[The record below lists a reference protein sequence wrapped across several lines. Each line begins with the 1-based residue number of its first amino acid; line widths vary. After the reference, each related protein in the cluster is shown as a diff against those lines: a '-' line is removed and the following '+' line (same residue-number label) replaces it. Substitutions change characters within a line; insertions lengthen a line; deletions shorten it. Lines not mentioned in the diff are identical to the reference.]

1 MASAARAASSL
12 DSCAMGL
19 LEPEAFVAPAGV
31 CVSIGVCGT
40 ALSAAAA
47 LRWCSVSHDRSASSA
62 RKLTHASAAGSIV
75 AGNLAPI
82 PVAIPVC
89 DPGMGM
95 ALAAAAVGM
104 PRSEDGPSPSSSSS
118 SSSPS
123 VSHCEPCEPY
133 PSSNSSPSNSEPSSS
148 GPKPS
153 PASKSSPLTMYK
165 SEGIASAMVPSP
177 HATRTRL

>member
-19 LEPEAFVAPAGV
+19 LGREAFVAPAG
-31 CVSIGVCGT
+31 CVSIGVCGIT
-40 ALSAAAA
+40 SAAAA
-47 LRWCSVSHDRSASSA
+47 LRWCSVSHDRSCSSA

-75 AGNLAPI
+75 AGNRAPI
-82 PVAIPVC
+82 PVVIPVC

-95 ALAAAAVGM
+95 ARAAAAVGM
-104 PRSEDGPSPSSSSS
+104 PGSEDGPSPSPSPA